1 MSKTKRVY
9 AIIGSVIAAV
19 AAIVATAVI
28 LLGQGG
34 SGETAYRN
42 ELVIDI
48 VGVIPPAY
56 TGESYDLRQ
65 VVKMEEG
72 VEYTATA
79 CYQNYKTM
87 TEVSLPVE
95 DLTFTP
101 EEDFDI
107 HVELVAKKGNLIG
120 YRALEIQVIKIY
132 PPEDDLLAKATYI
145 SLPEAW
151 PGEPYSYDRKCTDVS
166 SEDSYTSW
174 KFSSSAAGNAWPVAA
189 LQLDQSYDM
198 EDCILQFDIK
208 FENGKQWLGF
218 NLFDEND
225 NAINSS
231 MISVSTEGEGW
242 QTVQLRTL
250 DIARAEVGKMTKVK
264 VIQFWFN
271 FEANTGVER
280 AVYLDNMKLI
290 KVPVSEEELR
300 DREYDMLSMA
310 ANIAN
315 ASMWSG
321 EKYAY
326 DKYCTDCTGE
336 NSARSW
342 KFTATAAAKGWPIAT
357 LSMPKSYDLRSCAL
371 EFDVK
376 FENAKQSL
384 SFHLCDKDGKLLTSK
399 MVGVQSK
406 GSGWQR
412 VRVEDIDIEASL
424 AKGADLS
431 QVRMIQFWLNF
442 EENTGMER
450 AVYVDNM
457 RAVKV
462 TVSAQEQA
470 ERDSD
475 LFATSKFSGN
485 SWTGK
490 VYSYNKSSNV
500 VYGNKSLRSWEFSSN
515 GTSLGWPIAYMRFR
529 NAHDLTGKVLIMD
542 VKFEADDGNPNGWL
556 GICSF
561 SDPDG
566 KAQNDGV
573 VSVKAAGDGWH
584 TVAFDLSKKLA
595 SGKSL
600 KNIQEI
606 GLMFNFD
613 GEDKKNVAQ
622 RVYIDNVRIGTWDGD
637 FVESV
642 SADEKKERDGDIFAT
657 AKYGGNA
664 KSWDGSRYGFD
675 NRSTVV
681 NSENSL
687 RSWKFTATGT
697 ACGWP
702 IAYLDLANSI
712 DLTDKILTMDVKF
725 EAADGNPNRWLSIYS
740 ASDSENEALL
750 TGGVSVSVTEDGWQT
765 VSFDLSTK
773 LAEGKSLT
781 DVKGLGLMFNFDG
794 EDKNGVAQSV
804 YIDNVRMEDA
814 TEKEPEVTISPEEQA
829 ERDSDLFAD
838 AKHAG
843 SASVWNGNSY
853 GYDAAST
860 TVNGENSLRSWEFF
874 ATGVSHGWPI
884 AYMEFAESVD
894 LTGKLL
900 VMDVKFE
907 AADGNPNRWLNIYS
921 ASDSQNEA
929 LLTGGVSA
937 SVTEDGW
944 QTVSFD
950 LSKKLAEGKSLADV
964 KGLGLMFNF
973 DGEDKNGV
981 VQSVYIDNVR
991 IENALEEEPE
1001 VTEPEETEPEETL
1014 SPEEQA
1020 ELDSDLFASAARVGA
1035 GWDGTAYGY
1044 DGQSSVVTGSNSLRS
1059 SSYYATGTS
1068 RGWPIAYMELAESVD
1083 LTGKLLV
1090 MDVKFEAADGNP
1102 NRWLNIYSASDS
1114 QNEALLTGGISVT
1127 VTEDSWQTVSFDLS
1141 AKLAEGKSLTDVKNI
1156 GLMFNFDGDGKD
1168 GVAQSVYIDNV
1179 RIENVPEAPEPETT
1193 EPESTEP
1200 ETTEPETTISPEEQA
1215 ELDSDLFATATRIGA
1230 GWDGSAY
1237 GYDGQ
1242 SSVVM
1247 GSNSLRSSSY
1257 YATGTAHGWPIAYM
1271 ELAESID
1278 LTGKLLVMDVKFE
1291 SADGNP
1297 NRWLHIYSASNSQN
1311 EALLTGG
1318 VSVTVTEDG
1327 WQTVSFDLSGKIA
1340 DGKSLTDVKNVGL
1353 MFNFDGDGKNGV
1365 AQSVYIDNVRIMS
1378 KEQQEQE
1385 SDLFATATFVGA
1397 GWNGTAY
1404 AYNGQSNV
1412 VTGNKSWYSRQF
1424 FATGASAGWPIA
1436 YMELAE
1442 SVDLTGKLLV
1452 MDVKFESADGNSNRW
1467 LRIYSASNSLNEAL
1481 LTSGISVTVT
1491 GDGWQRVS
1499 FNLTAMLAAGKS
1511 LTDVKSL
1518 GLMFNFDGKSGV
1530 VQSVYID
1537 NVRLEDDPQVQE
1549 KKNDLLASAVFSGA
1563 GTLTLDSAENYGSNS
1578 QTSWA
1583 ITYPGVASE
1592 SYPVFYVE
1600 LDQAYDLTKKRLV
1613 MEVKMQTVSQFL
1625 RAFRIQNST
1634 GTDLITTNSA
1644 SANAVWEELE
1654 NGWYRIAIDCDNL
1667 PVLNGKDLK
1676 EVKTLAFILQTNP
1689 GDNVLW
1695 LDNLRIEDSA
1705 DN

>member
-442 EENTGMER
+442 EENTGVER

-874 ATGVSHGWPI
+874 ATG
-884 AYMEFAESVD
+884 
-894 LTGKLL
+894 
-900 VMDVKFE
+900 
-907 AADGNPNRWLNIYS
+907 
-921 ASDSQNEA
+921 
-929 LLTGGVSA
+929 
-937 SVTEDGW
+937 
-944 QTVSFD
+944 
-950 LSKKLAEGKSLADV
+950 
-964 KGLGLMFNF
+964 
-973 DGEDKNGV
+973 
-981 VQSVYIDNVR
+981 
-991 IENALEEEPE
+991 
-1001 VTEPEETEPEETL
+1001 
-1014 SPEEQA
+1014 
-1020 ELDSDLFASAARVGA
+1020 
-1035 GWDGTAYGY
+1035 
-1044 DGQSSVVTGSNSLRS
+1044 
-1059 SSYYATGTS
+1059 TS

-1452 MDVKFESADGNSNRW
+1452 MDVKFESADGNPNRW

-1644 SANAVWEELE
+1644 SANAVWEELK

>member
-442 EENTGMER
+442 EENTGVER

-1001 VTEPEETEPEETL
+1001 VTEPEETEPEETEPEETL

-1044 DGQSSVVTGSNSLRS
+1044 DGQSSVVT
-1059 SSYYATGTS
+1059 
-1068 RGWPIAYMELAESVD
+1068 
-1083 LTGKLLV
+1083 
-1090 MDVKFEAADGNP
+1090 
-1102 NRWLNIYSASDS
+1102 
-1114 QNEALLTGGISVT
+1114 
-1127 VTEDSWQTVSFDLS
+1127 
-1141 AKLAEGKSLTDVKNI
+1141 
-1156 GLMFNFDGDGKD
+1156 
-1168 GVAQSVYIDNV
+1168 
-1179 RIENVPEAPEPETT
+1179 
-1193 EPESTEP
+1193 
-1200 ETTEPETTISPEEQA
+1200 
-1215 ELDSDLFATATRIGA
+1215 
-1230 GWDGSAY
+1230 
-1237 GYDGQ
+1237 
-1242 SSVVM
+1242 

-1452 MDVKFESADGNSNRW
+1452 MDVKFESADGNPNRW